1 MGLVQLKPRTE
12 SKIVGTSV
20 VRLLMRVMQD
30 THERR
35 GISVISGP
43 WGIGK
48 TTTINELTRKTE
60 DRFGEFIVVKV
71 ENGTN
76 KQGSTARSI
85 LQRIAET
92 MRMENGERGGMQ
104 LSGSLWQLRQ
114 MVFNLVYKRCDPN
127 DLDDLDVH
135 YPITIIFDEA
145 QRLSRE
151 AIEMLRDFNDRD
163 RTTGPIP
170 LGLIFIGNNEF
181 ALDESLG
188 RDSVIAGAV
197 RSRLLYEEQLT
208 YANLSNDD
216 LAMIAEAKGITD
228 KAAIKTLVGFFNQPR
243 VKRDLRQME
252 RVILN
257 CERYTGGAPTT
268 VETVRHVLN
277 P

>member
-1 MGLVQLKPRTE
+1 MGIVQLKPRAGNE
-12 SKIVGTSV
+12 IVGTSV

-48 TTTINELTRKTE
+48 TTAIDEFTRETE

-76 KQGSTARSI
+76 KKGSTARSI

-92 MRMENGERGGMQ
+92 MRMEKGESGGMQ
-104 LSGSLWQLRQ
+104 LSGSLWRLRQ
-114 MVFNLVYKRCDPN
+114 MVFNLVYERCDPN

-145 QRLSRE
+145 QRLSSE
-151 AIEMLRDFNDRD
+151 AIEMLRDFNDKD
-163 RTTGPIP
+163 RTVGPIP

-181 ALDESLG
+181 ALAESLG

-216 LAMIAEAKGITD
+216 LAMIAAAKGITD
-228 KAAIKTLVGFFNQPR
+228 KTAIKTLIDFFSQTR

-252 RVILN
+252 RVIFN
-257 CERYTGGAPTT
+257 CQRYADGAPITADII
-268 VETVRHVLN
+268 RYVLST
-277 P
+277 